1 MQRRF
6 RN

>member
-6 RN
+6 